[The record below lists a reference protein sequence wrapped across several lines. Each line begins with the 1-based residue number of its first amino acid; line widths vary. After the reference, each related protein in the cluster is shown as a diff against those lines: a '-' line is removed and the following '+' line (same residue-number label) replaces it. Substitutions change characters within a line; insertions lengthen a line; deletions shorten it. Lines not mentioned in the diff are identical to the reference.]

1 MSISNC
7 NGMCHRDADTGE
19 LYCPAC
25 RAWVSECPKESCRQ
39 SRSGE

>member
-1 MSISNC
+1 MTLSNC

-25 RAWVSECPKESCRQ
+25 RGWVSECPKRE
-39 SRSGE
+39 GEVAK